1 MAIDQSGLGQQV
13 AALMEEI
20 ENDPEIPENGAINRC
35 VLIVE
40 VMAQGEDGEGAI
52 NLRVNSSATPHV
64 SIGFIEVAKQ
74 MQLKMM
80 GM

>member
-40 VMAQGEDGEGAI
+40 IISQEEDGEGSI

-64 SIGFIEVAKQ
+64 SVGFIEVAKQ
-74 MQLKMM
+74 MQFKLM

>member
-1 MAIDQSGLGQQV
+1 MAIDQSSLGQQTQ
-13 AALMEEI
+13 ALMEEI
-20 ENDPEIPENGAINRC
+20 ENDPEIPDEGHIGR
-35 VLIVE
+35 VIMIVE
-40 VMAQGEDGEGAI
+40 VVGQNGDESTI

-80 GM
+80 GL